1 MYIVL
6 HFSSFFFSSSL
17 KAKEQKKLQTA
28 YDKLPAHIRK
38 AMTKKEYESIE
49 FRDEEVCTHFENVLY
64 PVYSMQYVT
73 Y

>member
-6 HFSSFFFSSSL
+6 HFSL

-38 AMTKKEYESIE
+38 GMTKKEYESIE
-49 FRDEEVCTHFENVLY
+49 FRDEEVCTLFENENGLY

-73 Y
+73 FKYHS